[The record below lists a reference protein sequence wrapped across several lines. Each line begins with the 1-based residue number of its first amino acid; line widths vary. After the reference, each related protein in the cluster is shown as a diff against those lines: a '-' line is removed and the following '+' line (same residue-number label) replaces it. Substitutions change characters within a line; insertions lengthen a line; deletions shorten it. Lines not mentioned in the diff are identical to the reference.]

1 MMNVVEP
8 SPSSE
13 TTPAS
18 TAVATTRRTGSL
30 RTAFRMK
37 RISGSNRPTSIIVPK
52 KMIAKNSSVAV
63 GAKSL
68 IELMMESTTPSSP
81 GCPTPVAVTTNA
93 NDSGTRTSANVGVSR
108 LARIRYMNTAIM
120 EKPRKMS
127 IFAPSS
133 GDEGTLR
140 GRSRPGRG

>member
-68 IELMMESTTPSSP
+68 IELHD
-81 GCPTPVAVTTNA
+81 GVDDAV
-93 NDSGTRTSANVGVSR
+93 
-108 LARIRYMNTAIM
+108 LARLPDAGGRHDQRERQRHEN
-120 EKPRKMS
+120 ERQ
-127 IFAPSS
+127 
-133 GDEGTLR
+133 R
-140 GRSRPGRG
+140 GRQPFGQDQVHEHGDHGEAEKDEHLRSLIR

>member
-81 GCPTPVAVTTNA
+81 GCPTPVAVTTSA
-93 NDSGTRTSANVGVSR
+93 NDER
-108 LARIRYMNTAIM
+108 
-120 EKPRKMS
+120 
-127 IFAPSS
+127 
-133 GDEGTLR
+133 DENERQR
-140 GRSRPGRG
+140 GRQPFGQDQVHEHGDHGEAEKDEHLRSLSSR